1 MQDRV
6 NVSLLAVETDRL
18 SIVPILSPDFSEDRE
33 DQHAR
38 HIVLLET
45 SRHERFGE
53 RATERESP
61 RKPIARREIEVSH
74 RYVRFRA
81 SEQRLCSLARDTRT
95 AVFSQIL

>member
-6 NVSLLAVETDRL
+6 NVSLLVETDCL
-18 SIVPILSPDFSEDRE
+18 SIVPILSPELSKDRE
-33 DQHAR
+33 DRHAR

-45 SRHERFGE
+45 SRYERFGG

-81 SEQRLCSLARDTRT
+81 SEQRLCSLARDTRI
-95 AVFSQIL
+95 AIFSQVL